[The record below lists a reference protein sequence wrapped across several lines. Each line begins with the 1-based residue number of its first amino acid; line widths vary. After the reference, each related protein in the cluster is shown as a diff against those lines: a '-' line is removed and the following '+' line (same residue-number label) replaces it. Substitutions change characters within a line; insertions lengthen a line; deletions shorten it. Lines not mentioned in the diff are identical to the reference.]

1 MQLSKPV
8 QDAMNAQVQKELAS
22 AYLYLAMAAYFS
34 ESTLNGFAHWMRIQG
49 REEMGHALKFFD
61 YLHDRNGHVTFLAIP
76 QPEAAWAS
84 PLAAFEAA
92 RKHEEVVSASIREIY
107 DLAVKEKDYPSQA
120 LLQWFM
126 VEQVEEEKASREIVD
141 TLTMIGDNRVGVL
154 MYDKELGRRNAG

>member
-49 REEMGHALKFFD
+49 REELGHALKFFD
-61 YLHDRNGHVTFLAIP
+61 YLHDRNGHVALLAIP
-76 QPEAAWAS
+76 QPDGGWTS

-126 VEQVEEEKASREIVD
+126 VEQVEEEKTSREIVD
-141 TLTMIGDNRVGVL
+141 TLTMMGDNRVGLL
-154 MYDKELGRRNAG
+154 MYDKELGQRNAG